1 MAFYLSH
8 SALSIIN
15 FTLKKET
22 ILDKIILKGIE
33 IFAYHGAF
41 PEENFL
47 GQRFTVNIEMEKD
60 IRQACIND
68 TLEDTVHYG
77 LVHDD
82 IVNLVKN
89 NKFKLLEKLA
99 EEIAKLIVT
108 KYKLERITVNI
119 EKPNAP
125 INGIFKYVAVEIKR
139 ESKDYE

>member
-1 MAFYLSH
+1 MNS
-8 SALSIIN
+8 
-15 FTLKKET
+15 TLKKET

-33 IFAYHGAF
+33 VFAYHGAF

-60 IRQACIND
+60 IRRACIND

-108 KYKLERITVNI
+108 KYKLEKITVNI

-125 INGIFKYVAVEIKR
+125 INGIFKYVAVEITR